1 MRKELAASVMLV
13 CLATGCSEGIDYAQ
27 RADAAAEV
35 ESTDSG
41 VVEAEEET
49 EFSANLKPVF
59 RERFVTNFVGSCVS
73 EAVKAGATDETI
85 RPICECSAEE
95 LLKRMESL
103 AETVN
108 PPEDKVMAAAEY
120 CLTS

>member
-1 MRKELAASVMLV
+1 M
-13 CLATGCSEGIDYAQ
+13 
-27 RADAAAEV
+27 AEV
-35 ESTDSG
+35 EES
-41 VVEAEEET
+41 
-49 EFSANLKPVF
+49 EFSKNLKPAF

-73 EAVKAGATDETI
+73 EAVKAGAADETI
-85 RPICECSAEE
+85 RPVCECSAEE

-108 PPEDKVMAAAEY
+108 PPEDKLMAAAEY